1 MSLFIDTLRGKRSAE
16 TPIWLMR
23 QAGRYLPEYRALREK
38 NSMLQMVQ
46 TPELACEVTLQPLR
60 RFPLD
65 AAIIFA
71 DILTPLI
78 GMGVGLE
85 FKKGE
90 GPVIDNPVRSVADVS
105 RLRVPKPEE
114 NVQYTLDA
122 IKLVVKELNG
132 KTPLIGFSGA
142 PFTLSSYLIEGQSP
156 GDSDLRLTKGLMV
169 SNPEAW
175 HELQEKLVTLCVDY
189 LVAQVEAGCESLQ
202 IFDSW
207 LGYVG
212 PREYDRFVEPYLVKI
227 ITQVKERVRVPVV
240 FFATGVSSLFPRLA
254 KLPADAFGV
263 DWRISLPDAAKLIGR
278 PVPLQ
283 GNLDPQLL
291 AASWEYVEHSA
302 RAILDEAAT
311 LPAHVFNLGH
321 GVLQYTPV
329 ENVQRLIE
337 FVKGY
342 RR

>member
-1 MSLFIDTLRGKRSAE
+1 MSLFIDTLKGKRSAE

-65 AAIIFA
+65 AGIIFA

-78 GMGVGLE
+78 GMGIGLE

-105 RLRVPKPEE
+105 RLRVPAPAE

-156 GDSDLRLTKGLMV
+156 ADSDLRLTKGLMV

-175 HELQEKLVTLCVDY
+175 HELQEKLVTLCVEY

-212 PREYDRFVEPYLVKI
+212 PREYDRFVEPYLAKI
-227 ITQVKERVRVPVV
+227 ISQVKARVDVPVV

-254 KLPADAFGV
+254 KLPADGFGV

>member
-1 MSLFIDTLRGKRSAE
+1 MSLFIDTLKGKRSAE

-65 AAIIFA
+65 AGIIFA

-78 GMGVGLE
+78 GMGIGLE

-105 RLRVPKPEE
+105 RLRVPAPAE

-156 GDSDLRLTKGLMV
+156 ADSDLRLTKGLMV

-175 HELQEKLVTLCVDY
+175 HELQEKLVTLCVEY

-227 ITQVKERVRVPVV
+227 ISQVKARVDVPVV

>member
-1 MSLFIDTLRGKRSAE
+1 VSLFIDTLKGKRSAE

-65 AAIIFA
+65 AGIIFA

-78 GMGVGLE
+78 GMGIGLE

-105 RLRVPKPEE
+105 RLRVPAPAE

-156 GDSDLRLTKGLMV
+156 ADSDLRLTKGLMV

-175 HELQEKLVTLCVDY
+175 HELQEKLVTLCVEY

-227 ITQVKERVRVPVV
+227 ISQVKARVDVPVV

>member
-1 MSLFIDTLRGKRSAE
+1 MSLFIDTLKGKRSAE

-65 AAIIFA
+65 AGIIFA

-78 GMGVGLE
+78 GMGIGLE

-105 RLRVPKPEE
+105 RLRVPAPAE

-156 GDSDLRLTKGLMV
+156 ADSDLRLTKGLMV

-175 HELQEKLVTLCVDY
+175 HELQEKLVTLCVEY
-189 LVAQVEAGCESLQ
+189 LVAQADAGCESLQ

-227 ITQVKERVRVPVV
+227 ISQVKARVDVPVV

>member
-1 MSLFIDTLRGKRSAE
+1 MSLFIDTLKGKRSAE

-65 AAIIFA
+65 AGIIFA

-78 GMGVGLE
+78 GMGIGLE

-105 RLRVPKPEE
+105 RLRVPAPAE

-156 GDSDLRLTKGLMV
+156 ADSDLRLTKGLMV

-175 HELQEKLVTLCVDY
+175 HELQEKLVTLCVEY

-212 PREYDRFVEPYLVKI
+212 PREYDRFVEPYLAKI
-227 ITQVKERVRVPVV
+227 ISQVKARVDVPVV